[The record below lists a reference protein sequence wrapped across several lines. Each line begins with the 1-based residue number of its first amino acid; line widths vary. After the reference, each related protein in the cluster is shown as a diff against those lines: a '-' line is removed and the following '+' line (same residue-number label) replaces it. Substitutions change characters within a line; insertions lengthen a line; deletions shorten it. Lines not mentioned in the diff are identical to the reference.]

1 MELARA
7 WLREGFAACPA
18 EVHQILESSPL
29 TRGTK
34 LVEGKPEHVT
44 AFPERGEGRNH
55 DLWSR
60 GFVNGNPFTLCI
72 EAKADESF
80 GPLIGDYVTK
90 GREKA
95 REEMGKTGVPKR
107 VAALLEVLN
116 VRGIDVEASPFRDLR
131 YLRSASR
138 RAGARLACFVLRRRH
153 SGASE
158 IGSQVPDALS
168 VEHVAVMR
176 AVQDVLHPVQTHAH
190 ARSGKRFHR
199 SSQVMKERLDLAPMN
214 VPADR
219 LAENSANQLPVFVA
233 HETCTGSGT
242 IHPHHRERAV

>member
-95 REEMGKTGVPKR
+95 REEMGKTGVPK
-107 VAALLEVLN
+107 E
-116 VRGIDVEASPFRDLR
+116 SLR
-131 YLRSASR
+131 CLKCSM
-138 RAGARLACFVLRRRH
+138 
-153 SGASE
+153 SGALTLRHLLSATCG
-158 IGSQVPDALS
+158 ISALR
-168 VEHVAVMR
+168 HGA
-176 AVQDVLHPVQTHAH
+176 
-190 ARSGKRFHR
+190 
-199 SSQVMKERLDLAPMN
+199 LAPGL
-214 VPADR
+214 PASYCDGVT
-219 LAENSANQLPVFVA
+219 L
-233 HETCTGSGT
+233 
-242 IHPHHRERAV
+242 ERAR